1 MSHEQQSPFADL
13 PRHAYPISRY
23 IWCHLNWLDPSSEK
37 MTGILRDKVKEKE
50 LEELVVVLFAKVEIP
65 RPWRRWICKSQ
76 DSRDAC
82 ITKFTPDPD
91 EYPNRIGPICWE
103 ITMIPVP
110 TSGETLRDSIWS
122 LAPGLTTNRQSA
134 QSGNCFLLR
143 SDKLLLILFG
153 FYLRFLNLYSK
164 LSISIFC
171 NSRFNCWAFT
181 RSHLN
186 LLISSFFRVL
196 VIKIIRN
203 YSLHRS

>member
-1 MSHEQQSPFADL
+1 
-13 PRHAYPISRY
+13 
-23 IWCHLNWLDPSSEK
+23 
-37 MTGILRDKVKEKE
+37 
-50 LEELVVVLFAKVEIP
+50 VVVLFAKVEIP

-82 ITKFTPDPD
+82 ITKTTPDPE

-164 LSISIFC
+164 LSISIFLQFKIQLLGVY
-171 NSRFNCWAFT
+171 SFT
-181 RSHLN
+181 LESIDFVILSSPGIKN
-186 LLISSFFRVL
+186 NPQLLITSELIYKQKEKTLLVL
-196 VIKIIRN
+196 EPLYLN
-203 YSLHRS
+203 DP